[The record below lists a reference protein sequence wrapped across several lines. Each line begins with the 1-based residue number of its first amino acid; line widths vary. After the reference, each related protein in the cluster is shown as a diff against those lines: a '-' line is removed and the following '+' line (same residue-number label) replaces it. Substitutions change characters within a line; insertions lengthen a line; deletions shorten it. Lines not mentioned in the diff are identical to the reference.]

1 MAFNVN
7 SWDICI
13 LWISISYL
21 AVVSQLDTYYL
32 PLPYDSIIP
41 WIKIPSISSGLSTQS
56 NEFKRVEMRVA
67 STFPNQ
73 SHFWTLCAS
82 PRPNQSKRKMQDCRP
97 LIFLFCPPCQIKNL
111 WKVTFWRF
119 VSARVCGLSSQISC
133 TEWVGS
139 EGKAAAREK
148 YKQKSGTNTERGQ
161 GGGGSRFLI
170 STMWQS
176 SVTCIWSFCPEFG
189 KILAQTVNLA
199 VLNNDPRW
207 LHRRGWCAKFSG
219 L

>member
-97 LIFLFCPPCQIKNL
+97 LIFLFSPPMSNLKIEKL
-111 WKVTFWRF
+111 WKSHF
-119 VSARVCGLSSQISC
+119 VFVVCLLRYLALSGWVVKGKLLQGRNTNRNPAQIPK
-133 TEWVGS
+133 EDKG
-139 EGKAAAREK
+139 EGGVDFSLV
-148 YKQKSGTNTERGQ
+148 QC
-161 GGGGSRFLI
+161 GSRP
-170 STMWQS
+170 WH
-176 SVTCIWSFCPEFG
+176 VFG
-189 KILAQTVNLA
+189 RFAQNL
-199 VLNNDPRW
+199 V
-207 LHRRGWCAKFSG
+207 KFWPK

>member
-56 NEFKRVEMRVA
+56 NEFKRVEMREA
-67 STFPNQ
+67 LPNQ

-82 PRPNQSKRKMQDCRP
+82 PRPNQSKRMMQDCRP
-97 LIFLFCPPCQIKNL
+97 LIFLFSPIRVKSWNRKAL
-111 WKVTFWRF
+111 KVTF
-119 VSARVCGLSSQISC
+119 CGLSSQISC
-133 TEWVGS
+133 TEWVGC
-139 EGKAAAREK
+139 E
-148 YKQKSGTNTERGQ
+148 
-161 GGGGSRFLI
+161 
-170 STMWQS
+170 S
-176 SVTCIWSFCPEFG
+176 SVKG
-189 KILAQTVNLA
+189 KLLQGRNTNRNPAQIPKE
-199 VLNNDPRW
+199 D
-207 LHRRGWCAKFSG
+207 RRGE
-219 L
+219 

>member
-32 PLPYDSIIP
+32 LLPYDSIIL
-41 WIKIPSISSGLSTQS
+41 WIKIPSISSSLSTQS

-97 LIFLFCPPCQIKNL
+97 LIFLFSPIRVKSWNRKAL
-111 WKVTFWRF
+111 KVTF
-119 VSARVCGLSSQISC
+119 CGLSSQISC

-199 VLNNDPRW
+199 VLNNGPRW
-207 LHRRGWCAKFSG
+207 LHRRGWCAKVSG